1 MNVDQLP
8 IELYINQKFQ
18 EKDII
23 KLIETWRVEPEELR
37 DAVIAHFRDMGL
49 FLVEPVSESLMKGM
63 IIAILSNSPDIF
75 KLVKR
80 AERRAALLKRRSHAK

>member
-18 EKDII
+18 EKEII
-23 KLIETWRVEPEELR
+23 KLIESWRVEPEELR
-37 DAVIAHFRDMGL
+37 DTVISHFRDMGL
-49 FLVEPVSESLMKGM
+49 FQVEPGTERILKNV
-63 IIAILSNSPDIF
+63 IIGILTHSPDIF
-75 KLVKR
+75 HLVKR